1 MLLMRDVAPGRGG
14 MARLKHSPVIHW
26 VYWAMWVNKPR
37 IMHVHVRVNGRT
49 SKVKTWE
56 VEK

>member
-1 MLLMRDVAPGRGG
+1 MLPMRDVAPGGGG
-14 MARLKHSPVIHW
+14 MAWLKHSPVIHW
-26 VYWAMWVNKPR
+26 VYWAVWVNKPR

-49 SKVKTWE
+49 AKVKTCQ